1 MRVHTV
7 PHTAPAIT
15 PNVDAL
21 CDSTGG
27 GGVVVLVV
35 AAAIHARTPTR

>member
-1 MRVHTV
+1 MRAHRV
-7 PHTAPAIT
+7 PHTAPAST

-27 GGVVVLVV
+27 CGVVVLVV
-35 AAAIHARTPTR
+35 AAAIQACTPTR